1 MNKRM
6 YEIAIYTKDLE
17 VVIEQPIPPEDPSAV
32 YLTVEQIAPVIQWLL
47 EAKKELVSDAE
58 NQVD

>member
-32 YLTVEQIAPVIQWLL
+32 SLTVEQIAPVIQWLL